1 MPRTPRSFHA
11 ACQGPLR
18 APRPH
23 HNISPVHPIRMT
35 TAPAAFLA
43 HGSPMSALGGD
54 AHAAALQAFG
64 EAHRAAEAILVVS
77 AHWHKP
83 LPVAVTSWETA
94 PLIHDFGGFPEELY
108 RIEYPAHGDA
118 ALAARIDLHLH
129 AAGFPSALDPVRGL
143 DHGAWVPLRLAWP
156 DAHLPVIQLSLPVAK
171 PRELFAIGE
180 ALRPLREEGVL
191 IVGSGGIVHNLRR
204 LDIRNKEAPPEPWA
218 DIFDE
223 WVAGRVASR
232 QYEALFEYRK
242 RGPHVA
248 MAVPTPEHFD
258 PLFITLGA
266 GFPEE

>member
-1 MPRTPRSFHA
+1 
-11 ACQGPLR
+11 
-18 APRPH
+18 
-23 HNISPVHPIRMT
+23 MT

-54 AHAAALQAFG
+54 AHAAALHTFG
-64 EAHRAAEAILVVS
+64 EAHRDAEAILVVS
-77 AHWHKP
+77 AHWYKA
-83 LPVAVTSWETA
+83 LPVAVTSWESA

-129 AAGFPSALDPVRGL
+129 AAGFPSVLDPGRGL

-156 DAHLPVIQLSLPVAK
+156 EADRPVVQVSLPVAK

-218 DIFDE
+218 EIFDQ
-223 WVAGRVASR
+223 WVAGRIENR

-266 GFPEE
+266 AFPQERSKTIFEGFHYGTISMRSFAFPD